1 MKLKMYLIPFSL
13 ILVCIIFA
21 AITRFSYTDAGDA
34 VYNYEYNAND
44 VMSDLLKEN
53 KISTPVDIINQADI
67 IVKAKYN
74 GERKI
79 LADAFFSKV
88 SVSKVYK
95 GNKALLNQELCIIEP
110 LEVFTKTQ
118 YINTGGHFTIP
129 LQKGDEYILL
139 LKPKEFDKSRKLNDF
154 EKSQYYPV
162 TQGAFGCYRVS
173 GKRQTECIDKN
184 KKYTIN
190 TLQGMDIYAADR
202 QVLDTYY
209 DYKEQIF
216 KAIGAGMKD

>member
-53 KISTPVDIINQADI
+53 KISSPADIIDQADI

-74 GERKI
+74 GKRKI
-79 LADAFFSKV
+79 IPDAFFSEV
-88 SVSKVYK
+88 SVSQIYK
-95 GNKALLNQELCIIEP
+95 GNKALLNEELCIIEP
-110 LEVFTKTQ
+110 LEVFTKKQ
-118 YINTGGHFTIP
+118 YINARGHFTIP
-129 LQKGDEYILL
+129 LQKGDEYVLL
-139 LKPKEFDKSRKLNDF
+139 LNHKEFDKSRKLNDF

-162 TQGAFGCYRVS
+162 TQGAFGCYRIS
-173 GKRQTECIDKN
+173 RKRQTECLDKS

-190 TLQGMDIYAADR
+190 DLLGMDIYATDS
-202 QVLDTYY
+202 QVLDNYY

-216 KAIGAGMKD
+216 KSIGVYMND